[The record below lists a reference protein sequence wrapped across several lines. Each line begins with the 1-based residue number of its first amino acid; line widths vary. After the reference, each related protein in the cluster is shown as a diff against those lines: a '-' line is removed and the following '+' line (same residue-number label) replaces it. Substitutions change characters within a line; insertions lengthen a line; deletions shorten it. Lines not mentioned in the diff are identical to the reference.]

1 MVERSALQFP
11 TNGATKA
18 NATGK
23 FTLHGQTKD
32 RKFSYTATPD
42 AGGIKV
48 SGKLKVNILEHGI
61 AKPEEYGVKIE
72 PDVDVEVTFQVKD
85 G

>member
-1 MVERSALQFP
+1 M
-11 TNGATKA
+11 
-18 NATGK
+18 
-23 FTLHGQTKD
+23 
-32 RKFSYTATPD
+32 
-42 AGGIKV
+42 
-48 SGKLKVNILEHGI
+48 NILEHGI